1 MKSRNSESASTRCS
15 AACTNLWARDF
26 RNDTHAAEV
35 QRASCGKGIRASIAE
50 SARLRGDSDKF
61 GRALLGSAIG
71 QGIGQSSV
79 ERYFGGGRIGK

>member
-26 RNDTHAAEV
+26 RKETHAAEA

-50 SARLRGDSDKF
+50 RARLRGDSDEF
-61 GRALLGSAIG
+61 GRAFFVSASG
-71 QGIGQSSV
+71 QGIGQSGV
-79 ERYFGGGRIGK
+79 ERRFGGGSTGK